1 MEITEFVLGISSIL
15 LLGGVLENG
24 EVAGASS
31 HAMLKK
37 LITVLLVVWE
47 PLQVLI
53 RGERGSEPCFR

>member
-15 LLGGVLENG
+15 LLGGVLVNG
-24 EVAGASS
+24 EVDGASS

-47 PLQVLI
+47 PLQVLV